1 MTKYVEE
8 RRIREGCERQRDG
21 MCLCLC
27 VRVCINVC
35 EYGSFTPSRNQ
46 GAVRLAG
53 LRCSSLARL
62 LLSRETLGGYA
73 GGGDAEIN

>member
-8 RRIREGCERQRDG
+8 RRIREGCERNDREMTG
-21 MCLCLC
+21 MCLC
-27 VRVCINVC
+27 VNVC